1 MNLPEAFIV
10 RTKNILHHDTDDFI
24 QSLNTAS
31 PTSIRVNDKLP
42 LVPSSER
49 VKWCQDG
56 FYLPER
62 PLFTADPFLHAG
74 AYYVQEASSM
84 FLSQVLNQL
93 VSKESVVLDL
103 SAAPGGK
110 STLISQFI
118 NEKGLLVSNEIV
130 RSRAYILAEN
140 LTKWGNDA
148 FIVTNNEPKD
158 FQKTTGFFDVVVVD
172 APCSGEGMF
181 RKDAGAIDEWSE
193 QNVTMC
199 AARQKDILSDV
210 WDALKTDGI
219 LIYSTCTY
227 NTEENEENITWIEE
241 TLGAKFIPL
250 NIDDFPE
257 ITAAEKGYRFFPHKT
272 KGEGFFIAALK
283 KKSEIRSQKSENKKL
298 NKNSLK
304 KQKLSKEIE
313 DLKNF
318 LWNSEKWKIYQEN
331 NIISAFDAEKS
342 EKLDIIKNNLR
353 VLRFGIALA
362 EQKGRDFIPQVGL
375 ALSKQLD
382 KNKFNIVDVDYKTAI
397 AYLKT
402 EAIFLPDAP
411 KGFILITYKNLP
423 IGWVKNIGNRCN
435 NLYPNEWR
443 IRMNL
448 PLNPLKGESVNW

>member
-1 MNLPEAFIV
+1 MNLPEAFIN
-10 RTKNILHHDTDDFI
+10 RTKNILQKDFDDFLS
-24 QSLNTAS
+24 SLESVS
-31 PTSIRVNDKLP
+31 PTSVRVNNKIELI
-42 LVPSSER
+42 PSDEK
-49 VKWCQDG
+49 VKWCADG
-56 FYLPER
+56 YYLAER

-84 FLSQVLNQL
+84 FLQQVLSQL
-93 VSKESVVLDL
+93 VSKESTVLDL

-118 NEKGLLVSNEIV
+118 NEKGLLVSNDIV

-158 FQKTTGFFDVVVVD
+158 FQKVSGFFDVIVVD

-181 RKDAGAIDEWSE
+181 RKDPNSVNEWSE
-193 QNVTMC
+193 QNVMMC

-227 NTEENEENITWIEE
+227 NREENEENVAWIESE
-241 TLGAKFIPL
+241 LGAEFIHL
-250 NIDDFPE
+250 NISEFPE
-257 ITAAEKGYRFFPHKT
+257 ITATEKGYRFFPHKT

-304 KQKLSKEIE
+304 NQKLFKEIE

-318 LWNSEKWKIYQEN
+318 LLNSEKWKIYSEN
-331 NIISAFDAEKS
+331 NLISGFDKEKS
-342 EKLDIIKNNLR
+342 EKLDIVKNKLR
-353 VLRFGIALA
+353 VLHFGIALA
-362 EQKGRDFIPQVGL
+362 EQKGKDFIPQIGL
-375 ALSKQLD
+375 ALSKQLN

-411 KGFILITYKNLP
+411 KGFILLTYKNLP

-448 PLNPLKGESVNW
+448 PPNPLKGESVNW